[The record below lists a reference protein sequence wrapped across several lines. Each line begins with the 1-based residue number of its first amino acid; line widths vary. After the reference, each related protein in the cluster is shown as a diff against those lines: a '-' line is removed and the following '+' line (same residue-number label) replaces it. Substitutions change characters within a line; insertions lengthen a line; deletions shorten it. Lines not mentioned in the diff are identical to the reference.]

1 MSSRKLWVFCFLW
14 LFPVST
20 ALAQTSSAQKR
31 SDIIRLLRMT
41 GATQGAEQAV
51 DLMLPSLKHAMP
63 QVPQSVWQELRSEV
77 REEDMI
83 ELTYQIWD
91 KHFTAQEIRDL
102 IRFYQSPTGQ
112 KIIRETPALQQESL
126 AAGQKWGNQLVSRLL
141 NRLKEKGYQLPSE
154 LQQPETN

>member
-1 MSSRKLWVFCFLW
+1 MLSRNLRVFCCL
-14 LFPVST
+14 LLVPLAVG
-20 ALAQTSSAQKR
+20 LAQTADQAKR

-51 DLMLPSLKHAMP
+51 DLILPSLKHAMP
-63 QVPQSVWQELRSEV
+63 LVPDTVWQELRFEV
-77 REEDMI
+77 RDQDMI

-91 KHFTAQEIRDL
+91 KHFTGQEIRDL

-126 AAGQKWGNQLVSRLL
+126 AAGQKWGNQLVARMLKRL
-141 NRLKEKGYQLPSE
+141 REKGYQPPSE
-154 LQQPETN
+154 LQQPEAN